1 MVARLVFWIQR
12 LEHPVAVGSCHL
24 KSAGSSVAEFAIS
37 APFRSDQ
44 DELADSVSAR
54 SSFFTGAALA
64 QWLWLWR
71 RKLHHCHK
79 PAYRKDNRV
88 YRENQQVGRCVLSR
102 QSTWIPHG
110 GILEMRLLAGQAR
123 ASGE

>member
-1 MVARLVFWIQR
+1 MVARLVFWIQC
-12 LEHPVAVGSCHL
+12 LEHAVAVGSCHL

-44 DELADSVSAR
+44 DELANSVSAR

-64 QWLWLWR
+64 QCLWLWR

-79 PAYRKDNRV
+79 PAYRKDKRV
-88 YRENQQVGRCVLSR
+88 HREDQQVGRRVLSR
-102 QSTWIPHG
+102 QSTRIPHG
-110 GILEMRLLAGQAR
+110 SILEMRFLAGQDR
-123 ASGE
+123 ASGQ